1 MNLLI
6 HDLSPTVWAGIRSD
20 YTGWAVVKK
29 QAVYLHLLRQPGCP
43 GKRACR

>member
-20 YTGWAVVKK
+20 YTGWAVVKNNGEI
-29 QAVYLHLLRQPGCP
+29 RPC
-43 GKRACR
+43 C